1 MAEGGIP
8 LGQWSGSDATKQ
20 LEETIKSAQ
29 LAKSERGATPIAD
42 LMAGQCRGPKVVSAP
57 SGVPTKPKPLCCSNG
72 LKRPFCEN
80 GL

>member
-29 LAKSERGATPIAD
+29 LANAKQQTTMLRLTIATAFFAFGALVLSLI
-42 LMAGQCRGPKVVSAP
+42 Q
-57 SGVPTKPKPLCCSNG
+57 LCISV
-72 LKRPFCEN
+72 KAK
-80 GL
+80 

>member
-29 LAKSERGATPIAD
+29 LANPKQQTTMLRLTIATAFFAFGALVFSLI
-42 LMAGQCRGPKVVSAP
+42 Q
-57 SGVPTKPKPLCCSNG
+57 LCLSV
-72 LKRPFCEN
+72 KAK
-80 GL
+80 